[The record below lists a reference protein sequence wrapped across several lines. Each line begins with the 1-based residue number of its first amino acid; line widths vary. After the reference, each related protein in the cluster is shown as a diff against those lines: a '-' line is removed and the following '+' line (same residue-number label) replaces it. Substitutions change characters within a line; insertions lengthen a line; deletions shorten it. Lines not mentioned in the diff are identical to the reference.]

1 MGAEGNISGTR
12 ARLYARLNRRNR
24 VVALLRFAVPGAGIA
39 LAGFLIFQII
49 LSNLADNFGLGGIR
63 VDRDQLVLDTPS
75 YSGIMS
81 DGTTYEVVA
90 KAARASI
97 DATDVINL
105 DIATIVTEQT
115 DGYTMTANADFARLF
130 LTDQQVIVEG
140 LMVTRDSNGVDG
152 RLNDSVI
159 DWPTQKLTTNGEVRF
174 DFEDGAAIEAQS
186 LVYNAKRK
194 VWDFRGVRYTV
205 PGDGGLQ
212 NE

>member
-1 MGAEGNISGTR
+1 MNASSNTTNVR

-24 VVALLRFAVPGAGIA
+24 IIAFLRIAVPGAGIA
-39 LAGFLIFQII
+39 LAGLLIFQIV

-63 VDRDQLVLDTPS
+63 LDRDQLVLDTPS

-90 KAARASI
+90 EAARASI

-130 LTDQQVIVEG
+130 LTEQQVIVEG
-140 LMVTRDSNGVDG
+140 LMVTTDSNGVDG
-152 RLNDSVI
+152 RLYDSVI
-159 DWPTQKLTTNGEVRF
+159 DWPTQKLTSNGDVRF
-174 DFEDGAAIEAQS
+174 DFEDGAAIEAKS
-186 LVYNAKRK
+186 LVYNAKRQ

-205 PGDGGLQ
+205 PGDGGL
-212 NE
+212 EVE